1 MSNGAETEN
10 RVVACAIAR
19 DIDAFDL
26 LIEDME
32 AEFGENWG
40 ALTYDAAPGVFGSE
54 LGKDL
59 KLVTVAVDKNDEEDL
74 TPVATVIRSARE
86 AGVKV
91 ILIPHDLNT
100 VALHQLMRM
109 GSDDFAPYPLP
120 EGALKDAIERVSKEP
135 EPMAAPQ
142 PVAATQI
149 DTSVRNGVVLPVYGL
164 AGGVG
169 ASTFACNLAWELQK
183 SLANE
188 GKKVCILDF
197 DFQYGAVSTYLDV
210 PRTEAIFEFLSDA
223 ANADR
228 ESLGQA
234 LELYRDKLA
243 VLPAPN
249 DALPLEFV
257 EPEGI
262 SKLIELATNSYDF
275 VIIDVPQA
283 LVSWSETVLEAAHIY
298 FGIVELDMRSAQNT
312 LRFLRTL
319 KAEDLPFEK
328 VQFVLNRA
336 PKFTDLSGKAR
347 MKRMADSLEIE
358 FRYQLPDGG
367 KAVANSG
374 DEGDALA
381 ETNAKNP
388 LRKEILKIAKTISE
402 LASDDEAQDG

>member
-59 KLVTVAVDKNDEEDL
+59 KLLTVAVDKNDEEDL